1 MTSGSRF
8 LRDLHFGVW
17 HGGWFGGDVL
27 AGGRQTQP
35 AKRSRLLTFNFL
47 FPLYGWA
54 DQRRREG
61 NERDRGNAAEESHA
75 DDEMVANVAGPAPQN
90 LQTKTQEKT

>member
-1 MTSGSRF
+1 MF
-8 LRDLHFGVW
+8 H
-17 HGGWFGGDVL
+17 
-27 AGGRQTQP
+27 
-35 AKRSRLLTFNFL
+35 FL

-90 LQTKTQEKT
+90 LKNDVFYTENRYKQGETLAIFPRCFRQAIPRL